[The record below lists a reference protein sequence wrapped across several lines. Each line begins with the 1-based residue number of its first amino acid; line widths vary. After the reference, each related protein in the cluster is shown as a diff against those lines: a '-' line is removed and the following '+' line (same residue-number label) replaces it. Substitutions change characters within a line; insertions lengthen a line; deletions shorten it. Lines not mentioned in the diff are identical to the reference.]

1 MRYIPN
7 SAADR
12 RQMLAEIG
20 VESIEQL
27 FSGIPERLRL
37 RRLLNIPKALT
48 EPELIEYFHKR
59 ASRNSVDGSSFIGA
73 GIYRHYIPIIIDA
86 LISRS
91 EFYTAYTPYQAEI
104 AQGTLQ
110 AIFEFQT
117 YIAQLTGM
125 EVANASLYDGSTGL
139 AEAVLMAH
147 RISKKDRFLIAKTVH
162 PEYRAVVETY
172 ARNLGIKT
180 ELIDYAADGQL
191 DLAQLQSR
199 LKESGTAAVVLQ
211 TPNFFGTIEKTHDI
225 CEIAHQHDALAI
237 VNVCEAMSL
246 GILKPPGE
254 DPSEKRT
261 ADIVVG
267 EAQSFGVPASFGGPH
282 VGFLATRERYVRQ
295 MPGRLVGMGKDYAGR
310 QGFVLTLS
318 TREQHIRREKATS
331 NICTNQSLC
340 ALMATIFLA
349 TIGPKGI
356 REICEQNILKTDYAA
371 TRMKRRVLF
380 AGPRF
385 NEFVIEYD
393 RPNPPA
399 GLSLSRFYPELG
411 NAVLLC
417 VTETSRRE
425 QIDVMIGA
433 VA

>member
-1 MRYIPN
+1 
-7 SAADR
+7 
-12 RQMLAEIG
+12 
-20 VESIEQL
+20 
-27 FSGIPERLRL
+27 
-37 RRLLNIPKALT
+37 
-48 EPELIEYFHKR
+48 
-59 ASRNSVDGSSFIGA
+59 
-73 GIYRHYIPIIIDA
+73 
-86 LISRS
+86 
-91 EFYTAYTPYQAEI
+91 
-104 AQGTLQ
+104 
-110 AIFEFQT
+110 
-117 YIAQLTGM
+117 
-125 EVANASLYDGSTGL
+125 
-139 AEAVLMAH
+139 
-147 RISKKDRFLIAKTVH
+147 
-162 PEYRAVVETY
+162 
-172 ARNLGIKT
+172 
-180 ELIDYAADGQL
+180 
-191 DLAQLQSR
+191 
-199 LKESGTAAVVLQ
+199 
-211 TPNFFGTIEKTHDI
+211 
-225 CEIAHQHDALAI
+225 
-237 VNVCEAMSL
+237 MSL

-425 QIDVMIGA
+425 QIDAMVGA